1 MSIRTAIIYFYTIAD
16 TGVDERKIQLACYLF
31 WYKVFHM
38 IEDSEKFNQGH
49 THIINMRIL
58 IQIFV
63 DD

>member
-1 MSIRTAIIYFYTIAD
+1 MFIRTATIYFYPIVD
-16 TGVDERKIQLACYLF
+16 TGVDERKIQLAYYPF

-49 THIINMRIL
+49 THIINMSIP

>member
-1 MSIRTAIIYFYTIAD
+1 MFIRTATIYFYPIVDA
-16 TGVDERKIQLACYLF
+16 GVDELKIQLACYPF

-49 THIINMRIL
+49 TYIINMSIP